1 MALARH
7 ASTLSSPPRAYVRL
21 VPPAYV
27 MSNSVTGGYTERFV
41 EAKKE
46 KKGGMFRSKDKGS
59 EGLGPKPDGVRGRWW
74 HEGVRAQAA
83 VPGLNFVAIRAGEI
97 YGEAF
102 GEGQVLARLVIGEF
116 RYYVLPACF
125 VSFIIMI

>member
-1 MALARH
+1 
-7 ASTLSSPPRAYVRL
+7 VRL

-125 VSFIIMI
+125 VPLS